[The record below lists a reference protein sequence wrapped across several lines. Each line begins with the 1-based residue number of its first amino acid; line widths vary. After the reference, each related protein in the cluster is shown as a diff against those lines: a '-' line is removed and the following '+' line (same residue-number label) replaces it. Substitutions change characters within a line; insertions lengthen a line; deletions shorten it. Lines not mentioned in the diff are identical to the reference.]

1 MNLLKIGAKTIEEN
15 KTSSSCQEIITF
27 KFEMVFE
34 WMIGEFFKI
43 KSVFKR

>member
-1 MNLLKIGAKTIEEN
+1 MNLLKIGAKKSIEEN

-43 KSVFKR
+43 K